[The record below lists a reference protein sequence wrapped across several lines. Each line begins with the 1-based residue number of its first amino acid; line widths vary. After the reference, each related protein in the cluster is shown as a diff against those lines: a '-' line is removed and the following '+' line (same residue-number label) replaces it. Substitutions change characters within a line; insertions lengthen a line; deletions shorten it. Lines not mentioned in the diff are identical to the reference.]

1 MLTKKIVLFGLT
13 LGLWVAACSPLA
25 VPAADPDAPKA
36 APDTEAPAAAPSPV
50 SEGDAANAAVDAYA
64 PQAGDAAL
72 TRGPAFVDE
81 QTLVVRESAPPQYS
95 LELVGSLPSPCH
107 QLRVAVGQPQADG
120 TLKIEVYTV
129 VDPNQM
135 CAQVLKDFK
144 ASVPLSPPPAGQTY
158 TVLVN
163 DAPAGELK
171 P

>member
-1 MLTKKIVLFGLT
+1 MLTKKILLFGLT

-25 VPAADPDAPKA
+25 VPAADPETPKA
-36 APDTEAPAAAPSPV
+36 APITEAPAAAPSPV
-50 SEGDAANAAVDAYA
+50 SEGDAANAAA

-144 ASVPLSPPPAGQTY
+144 ASVPLSPPPAGLTY